1 MMKIWLIKHTGADWF
16 GNYRHDREI
25 ELADGSILYSQLCF
39 YRKKDAVAYLK
50 TLTYPEFYE
59 VVGKS

>member
-1 MMKIWLIKHTGADWF
+1 MKIWLIKRKGADYWA
-16 GNYRHDREI
+16 NYMMDY
-25 ELADGSILYSQLCF
+25 ELTVGEDKMYAQLCF

-50 TLTYPEFYE
+50 AKSYKNFYE

>member
-1 MMKIWLIKHTGADWF
+1 MKIWLVKHKGADYW
-16 GNYRHDREI
+16 GNYTHTV
-25 ELADGSILYSQLCF
+25 LMTVDGKEVYGQVCF

-50 TLTYPEFYE
+50 EMDYPEYYE